1 MGDGNTV
8 IYQSTEV
15 IFLYF
20 HYIDILK
27 IPLCFTSSTHT
38 YTLIIKVIKL
48 EKQQHT
54 HWIIE
59 KRSRS
64 EMAYKYF
71 SRMIHVL
78 CYTHRLICKHQ
89 SLNTKYT
96 PTELYYSFSSQMP
109 WFFFSYCTSE
119 MWSSP
124 KTKAMG
130 QKDIFTFCKS
140 CRSMHVCWELQ
151 QLGQA
156 FLSPLIMW
164 PSHDRIGSKIIHLM
178 VLVKVMELL
187 SELACI
193 AMKFEYIGSVGVEV
207 EACVIL

>member
-27 IPLCFTSSTHT
+27 IPLCFTSSAHT

-109 WFFFSYCTSE
+109 WFFFHIAPLKCDHLLKQKLWGRKTSLHF
-119 MWSSP
+119 
-124 KTKAMG
+124 AN
-130 QKDIFTFCKS
+130 
-140 CRSMHVCWELQ
+140 H
-151 QLGQA
+151 A
-156 FLSPLIMW
+156 
-164 PSHDRIGSKIIHLM
+164 
-178 VLVKVMELL
+178 
-187 SELACI
+187 
-193 AMKFEYIGSVGVEV
+193 
-207 EACVIL
+207 EACMSAGSSSSSARHFSALW